1 MKPKDVLRRAIGG
14 YLIGFNYAS
23 DTLANTAK
31 KVIKVI
37 HPLIGAGTAR
47 HRRRLYRRLVT
58 HPASPQPNNALHRPL
73 GRILRM

>member
-37 HPLIGAGTAR
+37 HPLTPIVMA
-47 HRRRLYRRLVT
+47 HRAVEALEQTRDFVGQNIHKFAYCT
-58 HPASPQPNNALHRPL
+58 H
-73 GRILRM
+73 